1 MYATSEAVSEWNE
14 KKIFWWGVAKMAT
27 YTTRIRDYIESF
39 TDWKDVNTNTY
50 DKIEKG
56 MPKLFDFTFPWYN
69 DDETSRINFERMF
82 IIHFYMCEIGF
93 ETIGLFK
100 LRLND
105 TLRRNMS
112 KYKAMYDSN
121 LSVAQI
127 LENTNM
133 TFDDTDTSDGSNT
146 SQADRTMNDAS
157 TSSANDQRIN
167 SDNPQVNFSGTD
179 YASGMT
185 RGQSTGEDSRAVSEK
200 NTGKSNTSVVDTS
213 HRTEKGWRGS
223 KMNELIMY
231 REHIVNV
238 NNAIIADC
246 EELFMSIFD
255 DFSEHGNDFNMAAYG
270 NRGNLGLSIDWM
282 R

>member
-1 MYATSEAVSEWNE
+1 
-14 KKIFWWGVAKMAT
+14 MAT
-27 YTTRIRDYIESF
+27 YTTRIREYIESF
-39 TDWKDVNTNTY
+39 TDWKNVNATTY
-50 DKIEKG
+50 DKIATG
-56 MPKLFDFTFPWYN
+56 RPHLFDFSYPWYN
-69 DDETSRINFERMF
+69 EDETSRVEFERMF
-82 IIHFYMCEIGF
+82 IIHFYMSEIGF

-100 LRLND
+100 LKLND
-105 TLRRNMS
+105 TLTLNMPR
-112 KYKAMYDSN
+112 YKAMYDSN

-133 TFDDTDTSDGSNT
+133 TFDDTDTSDGNNT
-146 SQADRTMNDAS
+146 SQANRTVNDTNNS
-157 TSSANDQRIN
+157 NSNDQRIN

-179 YASGMT
+179 YANGMT
-185 RGQSTGEDSRAVSEK
+185 RGQTTEEDKRTIGEQ
-200 NTGKSNTSVVDTS
+200 NTGKSTSSIIDTS

-223 KMNELIMY
+223 KMNELVMY

-255 DFSEHGNDFNMAAYG
+255 DFSEHGNDFNMMAYG

>member
-1 MYATSEAVSEWNE
+1 
-14 KKIFWWGVAKMAT
+14 MAT

-39 TDWKDVNTNTY
+39 TDWKDINATTY

-105 TLRRNMS
+105 TLRRNMP

-146 SQADRTMNDAS
+146 SQTDHTVND
-157 TSSANDQRIN
+157 TTNSSSNDQRIN
-167 SDNPQVNFSGTD
+167 SDNPQVNFSGTV
-179 YASGMT
+179 YASGIT
-185 RGQSTGEDSRAVSEK
+185 
-200 NTGKSNTSVVDTS
+200 
-213 HRTEKGWRGS
+213 
-223 KMNELIMY
+223 
-231 REHIVNV
+231 
-238 NNAIIADC
+238 
-246 EELFMSIFD
+246 
-255 DFSEHGNDFNMAAYG
+255 
-270 NRGNLGLSIDWM
+270 
-282 R
+282 

>member
-1 MYATSEAVSEWNE
+1 
-14 KKIFWWGVAKMAT
+14 MAT

-39 TDWKDVNTNTY
+39 TDWKDINATTY

-56 MPKLFDFTFPWYN
+56 IPKLFDFTFPWYN
-69 DDETSRINFERMF
+69 DDESSKTEFERMF
-82 IIHFYMCEIGF
+82 VIHFYMCEIGF

-100 LRLND
+100 LKLND
-105 TLRRNMS
+105 TLRRNMPR
-112 KYKAMYDSN
+112 YKAMYDSN
-121 LSVAQI
+121 LSVSQI

-133 TFDDTDTSDGSNT
+133 TFDDTDTSNGNNT
-146 SQADRTMNDAS
+146 SEADRTMND
-157 TSSANDQRIN
+157 TNNSSANDQRIN
-167 SDNPQVNFSGTD
+167 SDNPQVNFSGAD